1 MHRAVP
7 HVIITSFG
15 LTSGP
20 VAMTKRRGRR
30 DPAARDEL
38 EPELGHDDLLADERL
53 GVSRGVLD
61 DVEDDRTV
69 EGRGHGE
76 VEALM
81 DAMTKLRTAAQN
93 LAALQHGHQE
103 MEHRLGDL
111 EHAATQRSETLE
123 RLREHIH
130 DRETKLGELQAEVE
144 RLRQSSEP
152 PQASVP
158 EALSERHATEL
169 VNGHLLFAPD
179 GAGYILEERSGP
191 PPAPGE
197 TIVLGDTRIQF
208 VVMKVGASPLP
219 GDRRRCSYLLRAAHQ
234 PSDCA

>member
-1 MHRAVP
+1 
-7 HVIITSFG
+7 
-15 LTSGP
+15 
-20 VAMTKRRGRR
+20 MTERRGRR
-30 DPAARDEL
+30 DSAVRDEL
-38 EPELGHDDLLADERL
+38 KPELGDDDLLANERL

-69 EGRGHGE
+69 EERGGE
-76 VEALM
+76 MEGLM
-81 DAMTKLRTAAQN
+81 HAMKKLRTAAQN

-111 EHAATQRSETLE
+111 EHSAAQRSETLA

-144 RLRQSSEP
+144 RLRRSSEP

-158 EALSERHATEL
+158 EALSARHEPEL
-169 VNGHLLFAPD
+169 VDGHLLFAPD

-197 TIVLGDTRIQF
+197 TIVLGDTRIPF

-219 GDRRRCSYLLRAAHQ
+219 GDRRRCSYLLRAAPQ
-234 PSDCA
+234 PSD

>member
-1 MHRAVP
+1 M
-7 HVIITSFG
+7 
-15 LTSGP
+15 
-20 VAMTKRRGRR
+20 
-30 DPAARDEL
+30 
-38 EPELGHDDLLADERL
+38 PELGDDDLLADERL
-53 GVSRGVLD
+53 DVSRGVLD

-69 EGRGHGE
+69 EEPGHGD
-76 VEALM
+76 VEGLM
-81 DAMTKLRTAAQN
+81 HAMEKLRTAARN

-111 EHAATQRSETLE
+111 EHAAAQRSETLA

-130 DRETKLGELQAEVE
+130 DRETKLGELQAEVD
-144 RLRQSSEP
+144 RLRRSSEP

-158 EALSERHATEL
+158 QAPSGRHAAEL

-179 GAGYILEERSGP
+179 RAGYILEDRSGP

-197 TIVLGDTRIQF
+197 TIVLGDSRIQF

-219 GDRRRCSYLLRAAHQ
+219 GDRRRCSYLLRAAPQ
-234 PSDCA
+234 PSD

>member
-1 MHRAVP
+1 
-7 HVIITSFG
+7 
-15 LTSGP
+15 
-20 VAMTKRRGRR
+20 MTERRGRR

-38 EPELGHDDLLADERL
+38 EPELGHDDLLANERL
-53 GVSRGVLD
+53 GVSRGILD
-61 DVEDDRTV
+61 DVENDQTV
-69 EGRGHGE
+69 EERGRGEMEG
-76 VEALM
+76 LM
-81 DAMTKLRTAAQN
+81 QAMKKLRTAAQN

-111 EHAATQRSETLE
+111 EHSAAQRSETLE

-130 DRETKLGELQAEVE
+130 DREAKLGELQAEVD
-144 RLRQSSEP
+144 RLRRSSEA

-158 EALSERHATEL
+158 EALSAGHATEV

-179 GAGYILEERSGP
+179 EAGYILEERSGP

-197 TIVLGDTRIQF
+197 TIVLGDARIEF

-219 GDRRRCSYLLRAAHQ
+219 GDRRRCSYLLRASH
-234 PSDCA
+234 

>member
-1 MHRAVP
+1 
-7 HVIITSFG
+7 
-15 LTSGP
+15 
-20 VAMTKRRGRR
+20 MTERRGRR
-30 DPAARDEL
+30 DPAVRDEL
-38 EPELGHDDLLADERL
+38 KPELGDDDLLANERL
-53 GVSRGVLD
+53 GVSRRVLD

-69 EGRGHGE
+69 EERGGE
-76 VEALM
+76 MEGLM
-81 DAMTKLRTAAQN
+81 HAMKKLRTAAQN

-111 EHAATQRSETLE
+111 EHSAAQRSETLA
-123 RLREHIH
+123 RLREQIH

-144 RLRQSSEP
+144 RLRRSSEP

-158 EALSERHATEL
+158 EALSARHAPAPAD
-169 VNGHLLFAPD
+169 GHLLFAAD

-197 TIVLGDTRIQF
+197 TIVLGDTRIPF

-219 GDRRRCSYLLRAAHQ
+219 GDRRRCGYLLRAAPQ
-234 PSDCA
+234 PSD

>member
-1 MHRAVP
+1 VHRAVP
-7 HVIITSFG
+7 RVIITSCG

-38 EPELGHDDLLADERL
+38 EPELGEDDLLADEAL
-53 GVSRGVLD
+53 GRARGVLD

-76 VEALM
+76 VEGLM
-81 DAMTKLRTAAQN
+81 HAMKKLRTAAQN

-111 EHAATQRSETLE
+111 EHAAVQRSETLE
-123 RLREHIH
+123 RLQEHIH

-144 RLRQSSEP
+144 RLRQSNEP
-152 PQASVP
+152 PQASV
-158 EALSERHATEL
+158 
-169 VNGHLLFAPD
+169 
-179 GAGYILEERSGP
+179 
-191 PPAPGE
+191 PAPGE

-234 PSDCA
+234 PRD

>member
-1 MHRAVP
+1 VHRAVP
-7 HVIITSFG
+7 RVIINSCG

-20 VAMTKRRGRR
+20 VAMTERRGRR
-30 DPAARDEL
+30 DPATRDEL
-38 EPELGHDDLLADERL
+38 ELELGEDDLLADEEL
-53 GVSRGVLD
+53 GRARGVLD
-61 DVEDDRTV
+61 EV

-76 VEALM
+76 AERLM
-81 DAMTKLRTAAQN
+81 QAMKKLRTAAQN
-93 LAALQHGHQE
+93 LVALQHGHQD

-111 EHAATQRSETLE
+111 EHAAAQRSETLA

-158 EALSERHATEL
+158 EAPSERQATEL
-169 VNGHLLFAPD
+169 VDGHLLFAPD
-179 GAGYILEERSGP
+179 RAGYILEERSGP

-197 TIVLGDTRIQF
+197 TVVLGDTRIQF

-234 PSDCA
+234 PSN

>member
-1 MHRAVP
+1 
-7 HVIITSFG
+7 
-15 LTSGP
+15 
-20 VAMTKRRGRR
+20 MTKRRGRR

-38 EPELGHDDLLADERL
+38 KPELGDDDLLVDERL

-61 DVEDDRTV
+61 DVENDQTV
-69 EGRGHGE
+69 EAPGHDE

-81 DAMTKLRTAAQN
+81 HAMKKLRTAAQN

-111 EHAATQRSETLE
+111 EHSAAQRSETLE

-130 DRETKLGELQAEVE
+130 DREAKLGELQAEVD
-144 RLRQSSEP
+144 RLRQSSEA

-158 EALSERHATEL
+158 EALSARHATEV
-169 VNGHLLFAPD
+169 VNGHLLFAQD

-197 TIVLGDTRIQF
+197 TIVLGDARIQF

-234 PSDCA
+234 SSD